1 MVPILASLVREL
13 VCHVHTREQCGH
25 STPVASLCKPSC
37 IDLLQWR
44 QGTEH
49 NLISV
54 RYISA
59 LEERVAFLEARL
71 PDHAEDHYDPSL
83 ENPTSSPSRDTG
95 DLPTLGEQTNGS
107 GHSHRASISEDQDV
121 DDRTSLID
129 GVAYLSLCASGT
141 TGGKHEPY
149 YVGSSS
155 GATIARVL
163 QSSIFRSAGRL
174 AIGQPALADDCQ
186 SSETSRPSLS
196 AHSEEPIYEF
206 PDWEQSRMLFDVFFE
221 RIHTRWPLL
230 DRVIYTQVFEKQY
243 GQGSLT
249 ITERSILH
257 LIYAITAR
265 FLSLTR
271 KPCGVDYEVSS
282 EKSNFVFLTYIK

>member
-1 MVPILASLVREL
+1 M
-13 VCHVHTREQCGH
+13 
-25 STPVASLCKPSC
+25 
-37 IDLLQWR
+37 
-44 QGTEH
+44 EH
-49 NLISV
+49 ILISV

-83 ENPTSSPSRDTG
+83 EILTSPPLKDTG
-95 DLPTLGEQTNGS
+95 NSRILDEQPNSS
-107 GHSHRASISEDQDV
+107 GHSYRASVSEDHDV

-163 QSSIFRSAGRL
+163 QSSIFRSAGGR

-196 AHSEEPIYEF
+196 AHSGEPVYDF

-230 DRVIYTQVFEKQY
+230 DRVIYTKVFEKQY

-271 KPCGVDYEVSS
+271 KPCDVDYEVSS
-282 EKSNFVFLTYIK
+282 KKSSSY